1 MNVKNSKKLIIVMFM
16 ALLSVLLSSQASGV
30 TASLKLGDLS
40 GSSTPTVIVGQ
51 EFDLRIMIDIDE
63 GANGYGVYLSYDGD
77 YLEVLDQE
85 PGGDIQPFLQGTF
98 WEDGNVL
105 ENEAYDAIEYPNLQ
119 LDYSEWDGD
128 PEGPGES
135 GQGLVA
141 TITFIAL
148 AETQEPTIVTFDFD
162 TVEPYTRET
171 SISLAAGGTI
181 TPTVTDAQITIILQP
196 PIEPFEIPL
205 KAGLNLIALPKE
217 LDPPETSF
225 TLIPKIENCNAISK
239 WDKNLQQW
247 IGAINTGGGEII
259 GKEFPIIKGEGYF
272 ILVSADTTF
281 SGEGNPITSPVPLDF
296 KNGLNLIGIPYP
308 SDSPIPPGYTGYTS
322 FTLIPDISGCTAVS
336 MWDKILQQWV
346 GALNVGGG
354 KIIGKEFPIVNIE
367 GYFIRTTMDY
377 EGWIPTP

>member
-171 SISLAAGGTI
+171 KISLAAGGTI
-181 TPTVTDAQITIILQP
+181 TPTVTDAQITIAGPGQ
-196 PIEPFEIPL
+196 PFEIPL
-205 KAGLNLIALPKE
+205 KTGLNLIALPKE
-217 LDPPETSF
+217 LVPLETSF
-225 TLIPKIENCNAISK
+225 TLIPKIENCKVISK
-239 WDKNLQQW
+239 WDKNLQLW
-247 IGAINTGGGEII
+247 KDAILIPELGII
-259 GKEFPIIKGEGYF
+259 GDEFPIIKGEGYF

-281 SGEGNPITSPVPLDF
+281 SGEGTPITSSVPLNF
-296 KNGLNLIGIPYP
+296 KTGLNLIGIPYP
-308 SDSPIPPGYTGYTS
+308 SNPPIPPGYTGYTS
-322 FTLIPDISGCTAVS
+322 FTLIPDIPDCVAAS
-336 MWDKILQQWV
+336 MWDKNLQLWK
-346 GALNVGGG
+346 GAINIGGG
-354 KIIGKEFPIVNIE
+354 LIIGEDFPIVNIE
-367 GYFIRTTMDY
+367 GYFIQVDMDY